1 MMGGSQARYL
11 DLLEIFRRDAMAR
24 LPLLKISATPD
35 EAERKSLNGQVHALK
50 SALANIGAHALAATA
65 AKLEGARRASD
76 LPMLHEH
83 LGPFRDGL
91 EALMEHIGIALEA
104 CAQDGK
110 KASSPDEDERA
121 REMLSELAKALETD
135 DIDAMDATLEA
146 LQALAL
152 SPAMREVVTTL
163 SDCVLMADF
172 ARAEEIIKTIES
184 GASPDRLA
192 VVPT

>member
-65 AKLEGARRASD
+65 AKLESARRASD

-91 EALMEHIGIALEA
+91 EALLEHIGIALEA

-110 KASSPDEDERA
+110 EALPDEDERA
-121 REMLSELAKALETD
+121 REMLPGLAKALETD

-146 LQALAL
+146 LRALAL
-152 SPAMREVVTTL
+152 SPAMREAVTTL
-163 SDCVLMADF
+163 SECVLLADF

-184 GASPDRLA
+184 GASPNRLA
-192 VVPT
+192 IVPA